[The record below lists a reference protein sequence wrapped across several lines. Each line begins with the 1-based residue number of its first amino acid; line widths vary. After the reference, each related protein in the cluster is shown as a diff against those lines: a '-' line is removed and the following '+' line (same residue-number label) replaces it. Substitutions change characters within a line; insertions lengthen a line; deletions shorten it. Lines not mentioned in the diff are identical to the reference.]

1 MSGISTQFRLVRGPT
16 EFVSTRGWRL
26 NSSARASRDCM
37 PFGDTMPPVCGEA
50 RGLVLRPLVRKVLH
64 RFFPSTVRRCL
75 GQQPRHRGRPLPIA
89 NSIRN
94 LLDQGVQPHEVAIV
108 VRSAA
113 EFPRARASIA
123 SSTCPPKN
131 SRRIKRSAK
140 HNREIHHAPSQG
152 PQVPCRRSGS
162 PRRRGHPPCSPASL
176 LSRTMP
182 LLEGCE
188 PNCNTPVNRSVPS
201 SFRNR
206 DRAVENGS
214 VRRARSR
221 VSDRAT
227 QPENAPRVWRTRP
240 NC

>member
-37 PFGDTMPPVCGEA
+37 PFGDTTPPVCGEA

-131 SRRIKRSAK
+131 STTNQTLRQTQSRY
-140 HNREIHHAPSQG
+140 
-152 PQVPCRRSGS
+152 
-162 PRRRGHPPCSPASL
+162 PPCTEPRAS
-176 LSRTMP
+176 S
-182 LLEGCE
+182 
-188 PNCNTPVNRSVPS
+188 SVPS
-201 SFRNR
+201 QWQPATTRSPPLQSRIS
-206 DRAVENGS
+206 AVADDAALGG
-214 VRRARSR
+214 V
-221 VSDRAT
+221 
-227 QPENAPRVWRTRP
+227 
-240 NC
+240 